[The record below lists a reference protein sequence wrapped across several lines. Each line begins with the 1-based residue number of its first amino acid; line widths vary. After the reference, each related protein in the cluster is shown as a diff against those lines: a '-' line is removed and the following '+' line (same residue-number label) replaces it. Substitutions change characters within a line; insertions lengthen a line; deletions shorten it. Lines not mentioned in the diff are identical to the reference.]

1 MGDMACRVCV
11 GIHSQS
17 GLTRSHPCHL
27 CSSQGADVQEGKNE
41 SDVHFLAHQ

>member
-1 MGDMACRVCV
+1 MGDMACCVCV

-27 CSSQGADVQEGKNE
+27 CSGQGAGVQEGEGE
-41 SDVHFLAHQ
+41 SDVHFLAH